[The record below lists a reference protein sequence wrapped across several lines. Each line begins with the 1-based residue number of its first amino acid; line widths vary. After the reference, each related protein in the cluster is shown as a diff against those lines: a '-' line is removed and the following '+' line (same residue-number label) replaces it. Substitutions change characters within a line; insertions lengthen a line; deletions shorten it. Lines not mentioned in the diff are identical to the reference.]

1 MCGFIISISKN
12 KIDSKDFS
20 KAFREIINRGPDTQ
34 KIGSFKKNNLFFNY
48 GFARLSIRDPNKR
61 SDQPF
66 ATKKTSMLF
75 FNGEI
80 YNSDDLKKKYNIV
93 TKTQSDT
100 EILGILLDKYN
111 TNIFNHLN
119 GMWSISKLDL
129 KKNNI
134 LLSRDRYGVKPLY
147 YYLDNNQLI
156 ISSTILS
163 IKKLIKEKAE
173 INYNHFLEYLHNN
186 INYNEKN
193 IFKNIKEFNSSSYKI
208 FDFKKWKFEKSKKY
222 FDIKNFKPKKFN
234 LFYDFKS
241 SVNRRLISDRPVGL
255 MLSGGVDSSL
265 ILSCLNFTKKTKNLT
280 AYVGYID
287 KKSNDFI
294 YANKILKETGIK
306 SKIIKIEN
314 DSLTLKE
321 FNKICR
327 NQETLF
333 PLIGNVLSSYQIYKN
348 INKFKTKVVIDG
360 SGGDEIFCGYP
371 NRYFYFYLNELR
383 KKNFLL
389 FLKKIKNFNF
399 NKFKNFITFFVKIY
413 FPKIKFMFNSKYIK
427 DKYLEISDP
436 IYSKNL
442 SFNDSIKI
450 DAFYG
455 RLPHFLHQLDRN
467 SMTFGLE
474 NRSPFL
480 DKSLIK
486 YLFSNFNDKVSDN
499 FFKKELRDLFKK
511 FSELSTSRR
520 LDKSGFSF
528 GRDKFLKKNYK
539 QFLIKIKNSK
549 ILNKLIQLNKFLDD
563 TNLSKLDV
571 ASDLN
576 FFSRLCVIASIEE
589 TIINS

>member
-1 MCGFIISISKN
+1 MCGFLISINKN
-12 KIDSKDFS
+12 KIKKKDFA
-20 KAFREIINRGPDTQ
+20 KAFREIINRGPDVQ

-48 GFARLSIRDPNKR
+48 GFARLSIRDPHKR

-66 ATKKTSMLF
+66 ASKKTSLLF

-80 YNSDDLKKKYNIV
+80 YNSDDLKKKYKITTR
-93 TKTQSDT
+93 TKSDT
-100 EILGILLDKYN
+100 EILSILLDKYN
-111 TNIFNHLN
+111 ENIFNHLN
-119 GMWSISKLDL
+119 GMWSLSKLDF
-129 KKNNI
+129 KNNKI

-147 YYLDNNQLI
+147 YYLDDDALI

-186 INYNEKN
+186 INYNEKD
-193 IFKNIKEFNSSSYKI
+193 IFKNIKEFNSSTYKI
-208 FDFKKWKFEKSKKY
+208 FNFKKWKFEKTKKY
-222 FDIKNFKPKKFN
+222 FDIKNFKAKNFN
-234 LFYDFKS
+234 LYDDFKS

-265 ILSCLNFTKKTKNLT
+265 ILSCLNYEKKTQNLT

-294 YANKILKETGIK
+294 YANKILKETNIK
-306 SKIIKIEN
+306 RKIVKIKN
-314 DSLTLKE
+314 DSLSFRE
-321 FNKICR
+321 FCKICR

-348 INKFKTKVVIDG
+348 INKYKTKVVIDG

-389 FLKKIKNFNF
+389 FLKKIKNLKFDF
-399 NKFKNFITFFVKIY
+399 FKNFITFAIKIY
-413 FPKIKFMFNSKYIK
+413 FPKIKFLFKTKYIK
-427 DKYLEISDP
+427 DKYLKISDP
-436 IYSKNL
+436 IYNKNL
-442 SFNDSIKI
+442 NFNEALKV

-486 YLFSNFNDKVSDN
+486 YLFSNFTNKVSKK
-499 FFKKELRDLFKK
+499 FYKKELRDLFKK
-511 FSELSTSRR
+511 FSDLSTARR
-520 LDKSGFSF
+520 IDKSGFSF

-539 QFLIKIKNSK
+539 KFLIKIKNSE
-549 ILNKLIQLNKFLDD
+549 I
-563 TNLSKLDV
+563 LSKLINMKQFLNDTSLSKLNK
-571 ASDLN
+571 ASHSN
-576 FFSRLCVIASIEE
+576 FFSRLCVIVCIEE